1 MGNQEWLI
9 GVIKVQELS
18 IMYKIREW
26 EQLPDYM
33 KQEALK
39 PYYNLLRKKRVSLL
53 IKRCFD
59 VAMSFMMLLLLSPV
73 FLVLA
78 VWIKSD
84 SKGPVFFRQVRVTQ
98 YGRLFKII
106 KFRTMVN
113 DAESKGAQVT
123 SKNDARITRVGEK
136 IRKYR
141 LDEFPQLINVLF
153 GDMSFVGTR
162 PEVPKYVKRYDDE
175 MYATL
180 LLPAGITSEAS
191 IRYKDEDE
199 LLSQYADIMSS
210 DSIYIKK
217 ILPEKMKWNL
227 KAIKEFSLWNEI
239 KVMINTVIRV

>member
-1 MGNQEWLI
+1 MF
-9 GVIKVQELS
+9 
-18 IMYKIREW
+18 KIREW

-33 KQEALK
+33 KQEAVK
-39 PYYNLLRKKRVSLL
+39 PYYHLLKKRRNSLVV
-53 IKRCFD
+53 KRCFD
-59 VAMSFMMLLLLSPV
+59 VVVSLILLLLLSPV

-113 DAESKGAQVT
+113 DAEAKGAQVT
-123 SKNDARITRVGEK
+123 SKNDARITKVGEK
-136 IRKYR
+136 IRRYR
-141 LDEFPQLINVLF
+141 LDEFPQLINVLL

-162 PEVPKYVKRYDDE
+162 PEVPKYVKRYTKE

-199 LLSQYADIMSS
+199 LLEQYRDTMSP
-210 DSIYIKK
+210 DNIYVKK
-217 ILPEKMKWNL
+217 ILPEKMKWNM
-227 KAIKEFSLWNEI
+227 KAIKDFGLWNDV

>member
-1 MGNQEWLI
+1 
-9 GVIKVQELS
+9 
-18 IMYKIREW
+18 MYKIREW
-26 EQLPDYM
+26 EELPDYM
-33 KQEALK
+33 KQEAVK
-39 PYYNLLRKKRVSLL
+39 PYYSVLRKKSGCLFV
-53 IKRCFD
+53 KRCFD
-59 VAMSFMMLLLLSPV
+59 IVVSLLMLVLLSPV

-84 SKGPVFFRQVRVTQ
+84 SRGPVFFRQVRVTQ

-113 DAESKGAQVT
+113 DAEEKGAQVT
-123 SKNDARITRVGEK
+123 SKNDARITKVGAR

-199 LLSQYADIMSS
+199 LLSRYADSMSS

-227 KAIKEFSLWNEI
+227 KAIKEFGLWDDV